1 MGNYIWLIPAAAGIF
16 FLASLVYL
24 ASKSKGL
31 DRQMEKYN
39 RRQAKFIEGLPKPA
53 PIETTAELPT
63 LPAARANRRVVLD
76 ARTKKREARQRRLV
90 EHLNDLQ
97 AKESD

>member
-1 MGNYIWLIPAAAGIF
+1 MSVEFTIEGLNSQQRVLADIIWACDDK
-16 FLASLVYL
+16 VTV
-24 ASKSKGL
+24 
-31 DRQMEKYN
+31 N
-39 RRQAKFIEGLPKPA
+39 KFIEGLPKPA